1 MALITEPKDQKATAW
16 IVALLNHDGINKMD
30 LAKYIWP
37 SDSYPIQ
44 NGKLR
49 NRIER
54 GFTETEAQKA
64 KEYFEGIKK
73 LIAA

>member
-64 KEYFEGIKK
+64 KEYFSRIAE

>member
-1 MALITEPKDQKATAW
+1 MAIITEPKDMATTAW
-16 IVALLNHDGINKMD
+16 IVTLLSHDGINKMD

-37 SDSYPIQ
+37 GDSYPIQ

-49 NRIER
+49 NRVER
-54 GFTETEAQKA
+54 GFTETEAAKA
-64 KEYFEGIKK
+64 KEYFARIAE